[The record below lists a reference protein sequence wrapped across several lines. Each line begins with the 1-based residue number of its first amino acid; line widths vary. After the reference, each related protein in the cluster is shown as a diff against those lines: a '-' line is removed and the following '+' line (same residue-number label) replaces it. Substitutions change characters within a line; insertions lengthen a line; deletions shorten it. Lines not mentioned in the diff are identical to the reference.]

1 MSTAPRHNL
10 YQAIHKALRA
20 CMSETLIQVGRTD
33 PGDAAERQA
42 TCALVDSLLTQ
53 CHQHLH
59 HENDFLHAAMEQR
72 CPGSAAAL
80 AHEHDEHVDHIARLT
95 ALNQQALHADV
106 ASQAD
111 TWQTL
116 YLELSL
122 FVADNFAHMVRE
134 ERDHNAVLWQHFSDE
149 ELDGIHHALVSSIPP
164 EEMGLTMRWMIPQ
177 LSHPERVGMFSG
189 MRQGMPAEVFAAQM
203 AQTQALLDE
212 RNWRKLN
219 QTLAQDA
226 PLREAA

>member
-1 MSTAPRHNL
+1 MTSAPRVNL

-20 CMSETLIQVGRTD
+20 FMSDTLLQVGRTD
-33 PGDAAERQA
+33 PADVAERQQA
-42 TCALVDSLLTQ
+42 CDQLNSLLAL
-53 CHQHLH
+53 CHQHVH
-59 HENDFLHAAMEQR
+59 HENHFLHAVMEQR
-72 CPGSAAAL
+72 SPGSAAKL
-80 AHEHDEHVDHIARLT
+80 NHEHVEHLDHIDQL
-95 ALNQQALHADV
+95 QALGEDAR
-106 ASQAD
+106 QAD
-111 TWQTL
+111 AARADAAWYML

-149 ELDGIHHALVSSIPP
+149 ELNGIHHALVSSIPP
-164 EEMGLTMRWMIPQ
+164 EETGLTMRWMIPQ
-177 LSHPERVGMFSG
+177 LAHPERMGMFSG

-219 QTLAQDA
+219 QALNQDA